1 MRIITV
7 PKRLTVTFGPGC
19 DPARAADS
27 LRKLADYLQAG
38 DLGGM
43 NVVALRGGH
52 DNALCGA
59 VTIAWED
66 KKNV

>member
-1 MRIITV
+1 MRTITI
-7 PKRLTVTFGPGC
+7 PKQLSVTFSPEC

-27 LRKLADYLQAG
+27 LRKLADYLQGG

-43 NVVALRGGH
+43 NIVALRGGR

-59 VTIAWED
+59 VAITWED
-66 KKNV
+66 RKNA